1 MASLLLC
8 SIEYI
13 ELFLAVTYIGGII
26 APLNYRWVIIQFLH
40 LMYHKFKGEKRA
52 AIQAFCLNFH
62 VLF

>member
-1 MASLLLC
+1 MCSSMASLLLC

-40 LMYHKFKGEKRA
+40 LMYHNSREKKELQFKH
-52 AIQAFCLNFH
+52 F
-62 VLF
+62 V